1 MLTMCDHSKQR
12 CYQLTQSVT
21 SSAAPS
27 AGVLSLLNHVSVNNK
42 SLPVCARLAL
52 SKDGPGQER
61 RPRQWLWPANANH
74 TGPWPDAST
83 RVAHRGP
90 PATISNPPALPDME
104 TNHRRAAAT
113 PPIGVRLRLTGPR
126 TGVLVKM

>member
-1 MLTMCDHSKQR
+1 MPTMHDHSTQR
-12 CYQLTQSVT
+12 CHQLTQ
-21 SSAAPS
+21 P
-27 AGVLSLLNHVSVNNK
+27 VLPRRRVSRANLSSVNN
-42 SLPVCARLAL
+42 STDHRAPLSVASARAAQR
-52 SKDGPGQER
+52 S
-61 RPRQWLWPANANH
+61 
-74 TGPWPDAST
+74 
-83 RVAHRGP
+83 P